1 VNKIRFVFQLARARK
16 RNRLY
21 RGADCCVGR
30 GFGRR
35 ADVRG
40 VCCWWVWM
48 VVRFVCVVR
57 EPCCAR
63 GCASAGPVCVPCLTR
78 LPPVSFY
85 RFTDGL
91 PFHSQWSNST
101 PKTPIRS
108 PAHRVVNS
116 SCCTARGPLK
126 GVPVPA
132 CPPSRVVRG
141 EPETKGADPFTK
153 HDPHPR
159 PGAQEADDGVRASSG
174 ARERGCLEGILS
186 RIIFTQN

>member
-1 VNKIRFVFQLARARK
+1 MNKIRFVFQLARARK

-101 PKTPIRS
+101 PKTLVWS
-108 PAHRVVNS
+108 PCVSSRHVV
-116 SCCTARGPLK
+116 RLGVPLK
-126 GVPVPA
+126 GYRYRPA
-132 CPPSRVVRG
+132 RRPASEASRKRKELTHLRNTTRTRG
-141 EPETKGADPFTK
+141 QK
-153 HDPHPR
+153 
-159 PGAQEADDGVRASSG
+159 ADDGVRASSG
-174 ARERGCLEGILS
+174 AASKVFYPGLS
-186 RIIFTQN
+186 SHRTNV